1 MSVKTQA
8 ADAALA
14 ASASKATYGG
24 AASSGLGVMFSSEA
38 AALAGALVAVLGLL
52 INLYFRRRQDR
63 REERE
68 HELRMRSI
76 EREVVASSSCRGDCH
91 HNERNGR

>member
-8 ADAALA
+8 ADAAFA

-24 AASSGLGVMFSSEA
+24 AASSGLGVVFSSETA
-38 AALAGALVAVLGLL
+38 AIAGALVAILGLV

-76 EREVVASSSCRGDCH
+76 NREVIAGGGCRGDCH
-91 HNERNGR
+91 HNERTGR

>member
-38 AALAGALVAVLGLL
+38 AALAGALVAIVGLL

-63 REERE
+63 REEME
-68 HELRMRSI
+68 HELRMRAI
-76 EREVVASSSCRGDCH
+76 NREVVTGGCRGDCR
-91 HNERNGR
+91 HNERSGP

>member
-24 AASSGLGVMFSSEA
+24 AASSGLGVVFSSEA
-38 AALAGALVAVLGLL
+38 AAIAGALVAVLGLV

-68 HELRMRSI
+68 HELRMRSVNRAVI
-76 EREVVASSSCRGDCH
+76 ESSSCRGHCH
-91 HNERNGR
+91 PNERSGR

>member
-38 AALAGALVAVLGLL
+38 AALAGAVVAILGLL

-63 REERE
+63 REEME
-68 HELRMRSI
+68 HELRMRTI
-76 EREVVASSSCRGDCH
+76 NREVVTSCRGDCH
-91 HNERNGR
+91 HNERSGR

>member
-91 HNERNGR
+91 HNERSGR